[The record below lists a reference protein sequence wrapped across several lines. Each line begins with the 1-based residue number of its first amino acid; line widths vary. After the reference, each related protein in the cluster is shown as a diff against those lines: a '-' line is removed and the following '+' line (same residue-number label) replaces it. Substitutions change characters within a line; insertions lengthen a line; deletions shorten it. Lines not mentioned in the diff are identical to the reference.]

1 MNLAERIKAKRLAEE
16 NYREQ
21 LKKAEHERRMSE
33 LGKIPFEE
41 ILEYVEDRFNRTK
54 NNFIYIHT
62 SGTSDK
68 EKYGSFSN
76 PIEGLREEN
85 EIPFVWIDAIASFL
99 EENGFR
105 ILQKGLYTGFD
116 KPHIELALPN

>member
-21 LKKAEHERRMSE
+21 LEKAEHERRMAE

-54 NNFIYIHT
+54 NNFIYIYTSET
-62 SGTSDK
+62 SGQ
-68 EKYGSFSN
+68 EKYGVFQN
-76 PIEGLREEN
+76 PIEGLREVN
-85 EIPFVWIDAIASFL
+85 EIPFVWMDAVASFL

-105 ILQKGLYTGFD
+105 IPRKGFFLGNV
-116 KPHIELALPN
+116 KPFIEIYLPE